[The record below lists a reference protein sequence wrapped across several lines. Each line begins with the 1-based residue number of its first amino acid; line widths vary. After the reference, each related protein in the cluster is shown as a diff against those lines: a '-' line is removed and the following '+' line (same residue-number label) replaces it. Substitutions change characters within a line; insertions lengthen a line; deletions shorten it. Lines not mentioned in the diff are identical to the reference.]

1 MTKILV
7 IEKEEVFR
15 ENLLEILEYLGYE
28 SIGAKDATR
37 CVNLVVEHQPD
48 IIICDLLLS
57 QIEDYTILTAIRQTP
72 EISGTPFI
80 ILSSQTQ
87 KSAIQQGLDLGANDY
102 LVKPLTIAQLQ
113 SSICNQIEKL
123 KMSYR
128 SYTFNL
134 SMKPCMT

>member
-28 SIGAKDATR
+28 SIGAQDATE
-37 CVNLVVEHQPD
+37 CVNLVFEHQPD

-57 QIEDYTILTAIRQTP
+57 HIEDYTILAAIRQAP
-72 EISGTPFI
+72 EISATPFI
-80 ILSSQTQ
+80 IISSQPE
-87 KSAIQQGLDLGANDY
+87 KSAIQQGFDLGANDY
-102 LVKPLTIAQLQ
+102 LVKPLTIADLQ
-113 SSICNQIEKL
+113 KSICNQIDKV

-128 SYTFNL
+128 SYAFNL